1 MRRVWKI
8 LALAL
13 VCIVIFSKTPISAW
27 GGMSPSAMLACTDFA
42 FSVEQDFLTQGPVP
56 ADGNP
61 LISDGDLLGLVDNDG
76 NIQGSVCARNT
87 DLVQGFDILVDLGL
101 DAVDVIDAETYI
113 VAFST
118 ELNSSNQGQFTS
130 GDLLVTND
138 AIIPNQ
144 ALTFSVD
151 ATLHDVGLDGLHFIG
166 DKQALLDFLD
176 YASRIS
182 RETWLIDPGVLANE
196 LDARSIDIYFST
208 EATTEYFLDGDLLSA
223 KSGSIIARNS
233 DLLPSTVP
241 AGIPVRGV
249 DYGLDGLTGDRTGET
264 APINFSTELNFT
276 GTPAFSEGDVLQFS
290 GGVVYPFSD
299 LIMSFEPKASSLG
312 MDALFINISDT
323 PAQEKL
329 YLPLIM
335 RGAP

>member
-13 VCIVIFSKTPISAW
+13 VCIVILSKTPNSAW
-27 GGMSPSAMLACTDFA
+27 GNMGPTAMTACADFA
-42 FSVEQDFLTQGPVP
+42 FSVEQDFLTQGPMP

-76 NIQGSVCARNT
+76 NLQGSVCARNT
-87 DLVQGFDILVDLGL
+87 DLVQGFDIIVDLGL
-101 DAVDVIDAETYI
+101 DAVDVIDAGTYI

-118 ELNSSNQGQFTS
+118 ELNSSNQGQFTA

-138 AIIPNQ
+138 AIIPNR
-144 ALTFSVD
+144 ALTYSVD
-151 ATLHDVGLDGLHFIG
+151 PTLHDVGLDGLHFIG
-166 DKQALLDFLD
+166 DKKVILDFLD

-182 RETWLIDPGVLANE
+182 RETWLTDPGVLANE

-264 APINFSTELNFT
+264 ALINFSTELNFT

-299 LIMSFEPKASSLG
+299 WIMSFEPKASSLG
-312 MDALFINISDT
+312 MDALFINFSDT
-323 PAQEKL
+323 PAQEEL